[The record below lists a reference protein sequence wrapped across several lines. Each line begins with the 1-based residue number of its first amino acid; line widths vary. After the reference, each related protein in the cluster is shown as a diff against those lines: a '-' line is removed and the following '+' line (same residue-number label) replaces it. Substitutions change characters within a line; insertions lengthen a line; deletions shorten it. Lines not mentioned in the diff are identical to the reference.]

1 MKQIGSEEA
10 RRTFRDLLDEAQRGE
25 VIEILRYDKSVA
37 VLVPAWWYYQVAKRI
52 KEAGKP

>member
-25 VIEILRYDKSVA
+25 IAEVTRNGKPIA
-37 VLVPAWWYYQVAKRI
+37 VLVPADWYHAAVEQLAEAAK
-52 KEAGKP
+52 